1 VKSRSDQNRRGKQL
15 GRADPEDQPPHRPE
29 AAEGEF
35 EPDREEQQDH
45 AELGER
51 LDRLGVRNGDVV
63 KPRHRGGHRAEPR
76 RADQ

>member
-45 AELGER
+45 AELR
-51 LDRLGVRNGDVV
+51 RKARP
-63 KPRHRGGHRAEPR
+63 PRGSKW
-76 RADQ
+76 